1 MADFVIEIENSLCLL
16 IVGIAGSRLMGGDC
30 PSLVVWI
37 RRTTT
42 NVRVICVTTHLGSL
56 FHEFCSW
63 LGLGRVVIL
72 LGVHGKDIS
81 LMRYGN
87 CGMKSAEIGD

>member
-42 NVRVICVTTHLGSL
+42 NVRVSRS
-56 FHEFCSW
+56 F
-63 LGLGRVVIL
+63 
-72 LGVHGKDIS
+72 
-81 LMRYGN
+81 LMRVN
-87 CGMKSAEIGD
+87 MIVTR

>member
-1 MADFVIEIENSLCLL
+1 M
-16 IVGIAGSRLMGGDC
+16 
-30 PSLVVWI
+30 
-37 RRTTT
+37 
-42 NVRVICVTTHLGSL
+42 RVIYATTCLVSL

-72 LGVHGKDIS
+72 LGVHGQDIS